1 MTSKESRER
10 LTTDPVP
17 ASQLKADVTRMMD
30 VLAQG
35 GVALVPLDVAYG
47 IVAMREAGIRKIF
60 TAKQRSYEKP
70 SGMFANAE
78 LSRAIHIMEPAKH
91 DMVSELIVEE
101 RIPFSVVAPFR
112 ADHPI
117 FRSVDP
123 FVLQSSSKIGTIDM
137 LLNAGQFHDEIARQ
151 VIERQTPVFGSSA
164 NTSLTGSKYRLAD
177 IDAPVRAASDISFDY
192 GLSKHV
198 NPEGRSSTIVDF
210 RDFTVVRKG
219 VCFEQLSRAFKTRF
233 GVEIRLV
240 PGVTAGL

>member
-1 MTSKESRER
+1 MNEVTVER
-10 LTTDPVP
+10 LTSDPVP
-17 ASQLKADVTRMMD
+17 KDALRAEVARMMD
-30 VLAQG
+30 VLAEG

-47 IVAMREAGIRKIF
+47 IVAMREAGIRRIF
-60 TAKQRSYEKP
+60 SAKQRSYEKP
-70 SGMFANAE
+70 SGMFSNAA
-78 LSRAIHIMEPAKH
+78 LSREIHVMEPGKH
-91 DMVSELIVEE
+91 DMVDELIAEE

-123 FVLQSSSKIGTIDM
+123 FVLQSSSKVGTIDM

-151 VIERQTPVFGSSA
+151 VMARGAPVFGSSA

-177 IDAPVRAASDISFDY
+177 IDAPVRAAADISFDH
-192 GLSKHV
+192 GLSKYA
-198 NPEGRSSTIVDF
+198 NPEGRSSTIIDF

-219 VCFEQLSRAFKTRF
+219 VCFEQLARAFMSRF
-233 GVEIRLV
+233 KVEIRLV